1 MTAIRVAT
9 RASAL
14 ARTQSQTIADALS
27 LRLGETVE
35 LVEIRTHGDADQ
47 TTPLALMGGV
57 GVFVTAVREAVL
69 NGQADLAV
77 HSLKDLPTA
86 AAHGLMVAAIPPRA
100 SAHDVLIARDGLTLQ
115 TLPTGARIGT
125 GSPRRASQIKVLR
138 PDLEVVGIRGNVDT
152 RIALVDQGSV
162 DAVVLAQAGLE
173 RLGRLADVSQCLD
186 FADMLPAPGQ
196 GALAVESRLVNDD
209 ERLRTALEELDH
221 AETRL
226 AVTAERALLAAL
238 EAGCSAPV
246 GAYATLSN
254 ESGTSMLHLAGFL
267 GASEGS
273 GHIRKSVTGDSADA
287 ERLGRELAEELLSA
301 TESSTSR
308 PVKGGAA

>member
-1 MTAIRVAT
+1 MTTIRIAT

-14 ARTQSQTIADALS
+14 ARTQSQTFADALAQQ
-27 LRLGETVE
+27 LGEAVE
-35 LVEIRTHGDADQ
+35 LVEVRTHGDLDQ

-69 NGQADLAV
+69 NGDADLAV
-77 HSLKDLPTA
+77 HSLKDLPTTPA
-86 AAHGLMVAAIPPRA
+86 PGLTIGAIPPRA
-100 SAHDVLIARDGLTLQ
+100 SAQDVLIARDGLTLG
-115 TLPTGARIGT
+115 TLPAGARIGT
-125 GSPRRASQIKVLR
+125 GSPRRACQIRVLR
-138 PDLEVVGIRGNVDT
+138 PDLDVIAVRGNVDT
-152 RIALVDQGSV
+152 RIGLVEQGVV
-162 DAVVLAQAGLE
+162 DAVVLAKAGLE
-173 RLGRLADVSQCLD
+173 RLGRLSDVSQTID

-209 ERLRTALEELDH
+209 ERLSKALAVLDH

-246 GAYATLSN
+246 GAYAT
-254 ESGTSMLHLAGFL
+254 TSDDAGNSLLHLAGFL
-267 GASEGS
+267 GAIEGS
-273 GHIRKSVTGDSADA
+273 GHIRKSVTGVSADA
-287 ERLGRELAEELLSA
+287 QSLGRQLAEELLA
-301 TESSTSR
+301 ALESGTSR